1 MAEAAGRPPGVTF
14 VVILTWVAA
23 IGDLVTGA
31 ALVWLSLNMGAV
43 DLALTA
49 SELRAYAFVLLTV
62 GLLTSAFALGISAG
76 SQVSRIAIMAIM
88 AARIAGGLYAYSVL
102 GELVKWQALGQ
113 VAGSLLIIIALSTPR
128 AFAYFRA
135 S

>member
-1 MAEAAGRPPGVTF
+1 MAAATGRPPGVTF

-31 ALVWLSLNMGAV
+31 ALVWLSLNMGGV
-43 DLALTA
+43 DIALTA
-49 SELRAYAFVLLTV
+49 SELRAYAFVLLAV
-62 GLLTSAFALGISAG
+62 GLLTSAFALGIAAG
-76 SQVSRIAIMAIM
+76 SQVSRVIVMIIM
-88 AARIAGGLYAYSVL
+88 AARLAGGIYAYSVL

-113 VAGSLLIIIALSTPR
+113 VVGSLLIVLALSTPR